1 MLAIIALG
9 NRVYHHR
16 DHTDF
21 NLQRLFVFWL
31 RALKNS
37 QVVLQ
42 LEQFFSAAADLQK
55 LECGNAIF
63 YEQLLRHVFYHNST
77 LLERKQ
83 LIEEHFAFCQQRF
96 PFVLLQNLYYDGR
109 QPLWEGSFA
118 GGRLS
123 FGLDFFYVDRKEGL
137 MTLDLMLD
145 GSRVYHITF
154 LFARNA
160 AGEDCLRIGALQG
173 SKGGEGNIHTLTK
186 AFFGFRPK
194 NLMLFGVQLL
204 AQELGVKR
212 IYAVSNAGFFTN
224 NHVRLDRKLRTSLD
238 DFWQEAGG
246 HALDDPRFYELPA
259 AECRKPIEEVKSQK
273 RNLYRK
279 RYALLDEVAAVFQE
293 NLRRH
298 LIK

>member
-83 LIEEHFAFCQQRF
+83 LIEEHFAFCQRNSKP
-96 PFVLLQNLYYDGR
+96 PFAV
-109 QPLWEGSFA
+109 A
-118 GGRLS
+118 
-123 FGLDFFYVDRKEGL
+123 
-137 MTLDLMLD
+137 
-145 GSRVYHITF
+145 F
-154 LFARNA
+154 L
-160 AGEDCLRIGALQG
+160 C
-173 SKGGEGNIHTLTK
+173 
-186 AFFGFRPK
+186 
-194 NLMLFGVQLL
+194 QL
-204 AQELGVKR
+204 V
-212 IYAVSNAGFFTN
+212 IV
-224 NHVRLDRKLRTSLD
+224 
-238 DFWQEAGG
+238 
-246 HALDDPRFYELPA
+246 LPA
-259 AECRKPIEEVKSQK
+259 ISLPVIPV
-273 RNLYRK
+273 
-279 RYALLDEVAAVFQE
+279 
-293 NLRRH
+293 
-298 LIK
+298 

>member
-96 PFVLLQNLYYDGR
+96 PFVLLQNL
-109 QPLWEGSFA
+109 SFLQQSYLSA
-118 GGRLS
+118 CSTRNRATSCLSYSYIPYTLFRNNGHNWRTALSLPHRLMPYRY
-123 FGLDFFYVDRKEGL
+123 FRKDR
-137 MTLDLMLD
+137 M
-145 GSRVYHITF
+145 
-154 LFARNA
+154 
-160 AGEDCLRIGALQG
+160 
-173 SKGGEGNIHTLTK
+173 
-186 AFFGFRPK
+186 P
-194 NLMLFGVQLL
+194 
-204 AQELGVKR
+204 
-212 IYAVSNAGFFTN
+212 
-224 NHVRLDRKLRTSLD
+224 
-238 DFWQEAGG
+238 
-246 HALDDPRFYELPA
+246 
-259 AECRKPIEEVKSQK
+259 
-273 RNLYRK
+273 
-279 RYALLDEVAAVFQE
+279 
-293 NLRRH
+293 
-298 LIK
+298 